1 MSAKGNTFQTF
12 LKVTPVIDECNSSMK
27 ISGLGIASTSS
38 SSRTVSKDDTSL
50 LAGSSKTTTDSALID
65 PITYGNLTEFLL
77 STNVPITNHSNL
89 PKLVEFTCKLLNKNA
104 GSVGEHNLKRL
115 NQRLSSFCYVLR
127 KKYKKVSYNKLKL
140 KDLEWCRLPFVFE
153 FADIQETDLSQNIAG
168 SCNLTTFVGNAT
180 FSRLELLG
188 VMRDS
193 KFAITDASNQTNILL
208 QHVCGQSSVSLT
220 PDDMHSLK
228 KSLYFFALEIRK
240 RFLEKGVQQNYN
252 KLIKKYTKTMS
263 GFLSGNIEFSQLS
276 GESVNNF
283 FDEISNNEV
292 QNKEKS
298 KKRLGMGTISP
309 SKLINVTTTR
319 LASKGKSARRLG
331 LSKNEKSV
339 KTLHKEKA
347 ERV

>member
-1 MSAKGNTFQTF
+1 MT
-12 LKVTPVIDECNSSMK
+12 
-27 ISGLGIASTSS
+27 
-38 SSRTVSKDDTSL
+38 
-50 LAGSSKTTTDSALID
+50 
-65 PITYGNLTEFLL
+65 
-77 STNVPITNHSNL
+77 
-89 PKLVEFTCKLLNKNA
+89 
-104 GSVGEHNLKRL
+104 
-115 NQRLSSFCYVLR
+115 
-127 KKYKKVSYNKLKL
+127 KKVSYNKLKL
-140 KDLEWCRLPFVFE
+140 KDLEWSRLPFVFE

-220 PDDMHSLK
+220 PDDMRSLK

-240 RFLEKGVQQNYN
+240 IFLEKGVQQNYN

-283 FDEISNNEV
+283 FDEISNDKISNDEV

-339 KTLHKEKA
+339 KTLHKEQA